1 MCNIEKMPI
10 SQIILIGIGLS
21 MDAFAVSICMAASNS
36 ALRLKNMLVI
46 AGFFGGFQALMP
58 YIGWQ
63 ASIFANS
70 YIEKID
76 HWIAAV
82 LLYYIGGKMFSEG
95 FKCKACEIEKKSY
108 GDPTNVYVLFMLSIA
123 TSIDALAVGI
133 SLGCLKCGIALPAVI
148 IGCVTFLITLA
159 GAVLGKKISTFVG
172 GKAEMIG
179 GIILIGIGTKILI
192 DHLFLQ

>member
-1 MCNIEKMPI
+1 MGAAGVM
-10 SQIILIGIGLS
+10 LLAAGLS

-63 ASIFANS
+63 ASIFASS

-148 IGCVTFLITLA
+148 IGGVTFLITLA
-159 GAVLGKKISTFVG
+159 GAVLGKKISTVIG
-172 GKAEMIG
+172 GKAEIIG